1 MAAEEEAKKGPE
13 EGAEGAEEQTE
24 EESKRG
30 GLGGLFVPDALVR
43 ISVGIIVLGAMTV
56 GVFFLITDLIGPAL
70 GPPMPED
77 VAGTAN
83 DAEVAPAIE
92 PPGEQFMISDV
103 IINPSGTRGKRF
115 LRLGL
120 ALETKDGPLV
130 IDELT
135 TRTAQIRD
143 LIIRQFTARTLDE
156 LSDPVVREEIRLSCI
171 DEINAHLGGGKITNI
186 YFTDYVLQ

>member
-1 MAAEEEAKKGPE
+1 MAAEEEAKKEPE
-13 EGAEGAEEQTE
+13 EGADGAEGQGED
-24 EESKRG
+24 ESKRR

-43 ISVGIIVLGAMTV
+43 ISIGIIVLGAMTV

-70 GPPMPED
+70 GPPLPED

-83 DAEVAPAIE
+83 DEELAPAIE
-92 PPGEQFMISDV
+92 PPGEQFMISDI

-120 ALETKDGPLV
+120 ALETKDGPPV

-135 TRTAQIRD
+135 TRAAQIRD

-171 DEINAHLGGGKITNI
+171 DEINAHLGSGRIANI

>member
-1 MAAEEEAKKGPE
+1 MAAEEEAKKDPE
-13 EGAEGAEEQTE
+13 AGADGADGQAEEEAKQ
-24 EESKRG
+24 G

-43 ISVGIIVLGAMTV
+43 ISIGIIVLGALTV
-56 GVFFLITDLIGPAL
+56 GVFFLITDVIGPAL
-70 GPPMPED
+70 GPPLSEEL
-77 VAGTAN
+77 AGTAN
-83 DAEVAPAIE
+83 DEEVGPAIE
-92 PPGEQFMISDV
+92 PPGEQFMISDI
-103 IINPSGTRGKRF
+103 IINPAGTRGKRF

-135 TRTAQIRD
+135 TRAAQIRD

-156 LSDPVVREEIRLSCI
+156 LGDPIVREEIRLSCI
-171 DEINAHLGGGKITNI
+171 DEVNAHLGNGKIASI